1 MHKILSL
8 PVAKGRI
15 GLNEDTINKLIKNY
29 VEDKSSCDG
38 GPVPI
43 ERLNLLLDSLTHTIE
58 QNSSQKYI
66 IDLYRSIENEMGLM
80 NTEGLDY
87 KGSMLGIQINQK
99 TELAFLLDI
108 IEYLCDEE
116 D

>member
-1 MHKILSL
+1 M
-8 PVAKGRI
+8 
-15 GLNEDTINKLIKNY
+15 
-29 VEDKSSCDG
+29 
-38 GPVPI
+38 
-43 ERLNLLLDSLTHTIE
+43 
-58 QNSSQKYI
+58 
-66 IDLYRSIENEMGLM
+66 YRSIENEMGLM